1 MRRTA
6 VLIAAFVLAS
16 CGAAAGTNSSGPGT
30 AAPGASPVVTLP
42 PGASGAALPS
52 GGISREQAIEMA
64 SMAAG
69 AAFVFVSA
77 EAGRFGDLNTEP
89 NASPGDWVP
98 KDRWVW
104 ALTFAGR
111 VRTCPEE
118 VIGGPPDI
126 TPCPTFDAGAFVEG
140 TETQYLDYFTG
151 ENLTVLT
158 NFPPF

>member
-16 CGAAAGTNSSGPGT
+16 CSAGTGTNSPGPGT
-30 AAPGASPVVTLP
+30 GAAGGSPVVTLP
-42 PGASGAALPS
+42 PGASDAALPS

-77 EAGRFGDLNTEP
+77 EAGQFGDLDTEP

-104 ALTFAGR
+104 AITFAGR

-118 VIGGPPDI
+118 VIGGPPG
-126 TPCPTFDAGAFVEG
+126 TPCPTFDAGSFVAG